1 MNRESLNEFEARD
14 VPNDENNLS
23 EDTNF
28 LGHQLPWQGVPKF
41 KIMGIIRFK
50 VNKHYCENMSRI
62 ISPSKSNGFVC
73 QFVSLVQ

>member
-28 LGHQLPWQGVPKF
+28 FRTPIAMARCPKNV
-41 KIMGIIRFK
+41 K
-50 VNKHYCENMSRI
+50 
-62 ISPSKSNGFVC
+62 
-73 QFVSLVQ
+73 